1 MTSHSSRMILLN
13 YKIVVQPP
21 ELPFGALSEPLV
33 TLLVRQHAKGNHMA
47 DQPVSTKATGVS
59 GIIFE
64 YRVAGIMLSRMIR
77 GAHMPVGFQLPVAR
91 VAFQQ
96 RNRGFPFDDIVAF
109 SAVSQEAKCI
119 QIQVKENINL
129 TGADPKFIE
138 LMAAAAQVCR
148 QHPEE
153 LQKGDLRLALAAGG
167 PAQDLKELSDL
178 ADKAVGQ
185 LSPAGLAE
193 LLVEGAVSSKMRN
206 RYQHVV
212 RAVTATGMATSGTMA
227 EELTYQI
234 LSALHVWPVQAGP
247 DGRDWRIELDA
258 LRNLRNIV
266 PENPVHTLVEL
277 CSIAQEFGPHGAELS
292 YPQIAKLLSLRGIRI
307 ADGGPGSGSTGSKYN
322 IINNDNGKVIAG
334 DNLTFYGFTM

>member
-1 MTSHSSRMILLN
+1 
-13 YKIVVQPP
+13 
-21 ELPFGALSEPLV
+21 
-33 TLLVRQHAKGNHMA
+33 
-47 DQPVSTKATGVS
+47 
-59 GIIFE
+59 
-64 YRVAGIMLSRMIR
+64 MIR

-109 SAVSQEAKCI
+109 TAVSQEAKCI

-129 TGADPKFIE
+129 TGADPRFIE

-193 LLVEGAVSSKMRN
+193 LLVEGAVSSKIRN

-212 RAVTATGMATSGTMA
+212 RAVTATGMATSKTMA
-227 EELTYQI
+227 EVPERGENHARLSVEIKYGAQRDVDLHEL
-234 LSALHVWPVQAGP
+234 VRVQAAC
-247 DGRDWRIELDA
+247 DVAKA
-258 LRNLRNIV
+258 LRV
-266 PENPVHTLVEL
+266 D
-277 CSIAQEFGPHGAELS
+277 CGS
-292 YPQIAKLLSLRGIRI
+292 LL
-307 ADGGPGSGSTGSKYN
+307 D
-322 IINNDNGKVIAG
+322 
-334 DNLTFYGFTM
+334 